1 MNSLKTVDKL
11 QLGHLSQCE
20 HYPGTSQKT
29 GCNWSHC
36 SFIDYFLWLLS
47 MSGRKEG
54 KENKF
59 NMLRLCKSSGCA
71 GLYWL
76 HSLQTGRIL
85 VLSVWLLW
93 TEGPQ
98 QQWLLPFAS
107 SKGAGMSEKCF
118 IKAREGDCC
127 SFKAGICLRLV
138 LCAIKHGL
146 GISSSP
152 PSTTLHT
159 LAKTTK
165 GSRPAETLVSF
176 LPAYTLQDIAMGK
189 KGKRGFCPPCSS
201 GRWWSHFG

>member
-47 MSGRKEG
+47 VSGRKEG

-59 NMLRLCKSSGCA
+59 NILLLCKSSGCA

-98 QQWLLPFAS
+98 QWWLLPFS
-107 SKGAGMSEKCF
+107 SLRQEKCF

-127 SFKAGICLRLV
+127 FKV
-138 LCAIKHGL
+138 QVWHMPEV
-146 GISSSP
+146 SP
-152 PSTTLHT
+152 VCHLAWTRHQFIPSQHHSAYTGQNHKRVQVSRNSHFLLTCLHT
-159 LAKTTK
+159 E
-165 GSRPAETLVSF
+165 GHSC
-176 LPAYTLQDIAMGK
+176 G
-189 KGKRGFCPPCSS
+189 
-201 GRWWSHFG
+201 